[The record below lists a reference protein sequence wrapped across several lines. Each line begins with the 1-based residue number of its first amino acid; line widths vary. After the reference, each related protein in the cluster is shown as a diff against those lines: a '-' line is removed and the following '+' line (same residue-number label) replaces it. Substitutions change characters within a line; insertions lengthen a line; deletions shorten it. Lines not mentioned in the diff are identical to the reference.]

1 MRILIVDD
9 EVIIRTGLASVIQWS
24 ELGLEL
30 LEPAASAEEALERMI
45 DEQPHILL
53 TDIRMT
59 GKTGLELA
67 EEAQQLLPDLKV
79 IILSGYDNFHY
90 AQQAIRQNIADYLLK
105 TSPPE
110 EIIKTVLGVKHSI
123 EQQISMRQQ
132 ERGYHRKT
140 TEQLFRRWIIDE
152 PAQESLDTEP
162 GWFRQMLQLHN
173 GNGNLTDA
181 VLCTVEPARWQI
193 VVVQAEGWGQDK
205 NYHALLL
212 FAVHNMLQ
220 DIVGLPACI
229 HQQYIVVLSRV
240 TDEETNR
247 VQKSPLQKWQHI
259 VTRIEHLLKCRLTA
273 ALGEPVD
280 TAEKLHT
287 SCREAIEA
295 SDYAPLLPDIAV
307 WNYGQ
312 IAGRRGGQRLCS
324 YEEEMQLS
332 SILLREDTIALRSW
346 IDHWVEQLMEHNEAT
361 PESVQNALQS
371 VMIAAS
377 RWLERAMSSV
387 HTGMAAVPS
396 GAAMTITWQAGTFI
410 KEDLFQQLYRISRI
424 YHTSCGEGPR
434 MHVQKA
440 LVYIEENLGGDTSLA
455 AAARHVHLHA
465 SHLSEIFKK
474 ETGLTYSDLVLKR
487 KMEYAAELLT
497 ISSAKV
503 ADIAGQIG
511 YEDVKYFSK
520 LFKKYNGC
528 TPTDYRERYPLQLHP
543 PSEAALYPLL

>member
-1 MRILIVDD
+1 
-9 EVIIRTGLASVIQWS
+9 
-24 ELGLEL
+24 
-30 LEPAASAEEALERMI
+30 
-45 DEQPHILL
+45 
-53 TDIRMT
+53 
-59 GKTGLELA
+59 
-67 EEAQQLLPDLKV
+67 
-79 IILSGYDNFHY
+79 
-90 AQQAIRQNIADYLLK
+90 
-105 TSPPE
+105 
-110 EIIKTVLGVKHSI
+110 
-123 EQQISMRQQ
+123 
-132 ERGYHRKT
+132 
-140 TEQLFRRWIIDE
+140 
-152 PAQESLDTEP
+152 
-162 GWFRQMLQLHN
+162 MLQLHN
-173 GNGNLTDA
+173 GKGNLADA

-240 TDEETNR
+240 TDESTNR
-247 VQKSPLQKWQHI
+247 VQKSSLQEWQHI

-280 TAEKLHT
+280 TAEKLHN

-295 SDYAPLLPDIAV
+295 SDYAPLLPEIAV

-312 IAGRRGGQRLCS
+312 IAGRRGAQRLCS
-324 YEEEMQLS
+324 YEEEMQLF

-371 VMIAAS
+371 VMIGAS
-377 RWLERAMSSV
+377 RWLERAMSSI
-387 HTGMAAVPS
+387 HTGMATVPS

-410 KEDLFQQLYRISRI
+410 KEELFQQLYRISRI

-434 MHVQKA
+434 MHVQKT

-543 PSEAALYPLL
+543 PSDAALYPLL